1 MIGRW
6 HWHCSCQSPWF
17 PVVHA
22 WASVEFGPVKISA
35 WQTAGNQRPRKFP
48 WGIPLSSSNQQPANQ
63 QHFAV
68 SFLQFFFKL
77 SWYCFPRFPK
87 PISQRFHV
95 HMLMPQ
101 SEFRL
106 RSFQSEGKGL
116 PRKVMTGY
124 WKTTSSSNHWAT
136 WGIDIHR
143 IPNIDDSPL
152 RREKNQTSS
161 TGKSTTLTKD
171 IFKYKALEKTLK
183 ISSQKK
189 THKTPGWTLRLAHEI
204 HYFKAVFEPDYM
216 STYHIILYYIIL
228 YEIISYHI
236 ISYYMIVYYIISYYI
251 IPL

>member
-6 HWHCSCQSPWF
+6 HWHCSCQNPWF

-48 WGIPLSSSNQQPANQ
+48 WEIHLSISNQQPANQ

-87 PISQRFHV
+87 LISQRFHV

-101 SEFRL
+101 NEFRL
-106 RSFQSEGKGL
+106 RSFQSEGQGL

-124 WKTTSSSNHWAT
+124 WNASSSSNHWTT
-136 WGIDIHR
+136 WGVDIHR

-152 RREKNQTSS
+152 RLIASFFGEKLL
-161 TGKSTTLTKD
+161 GEKSD
-171 IFKYKALEKTLK
+171 FFDW
-183 ISSQKK
+183 KK
-189 THKTPGWTLRLAHEI
+189 HHVDKR
-204 HYFKAVFEPDYM
+204 
-216 STYHIILYYIIL
+216 HIQAQSARINMKSVL
-228 YEIISYHI
+228 
-236 ISYYMIVYYIISYYI
+236 
-251 IPL
+251 